1 MTALQFAPALAVII
15 NTTLL
20 NGFILGW
27 SVAWPPGPINA
38 EMIRRSLVPHSAGGG
53 FWAAWPLGL
62 GACSGDFC
70 WALGVSAGAGALMNT
85 PKVRLAL
92 GIFSLALLLFLAFIY
107 AIRALRAARE
117 HRNASLTSNPISQSP
132 RRRSSGFFLGFTL
145 ALASPFNIGFW
156 LAVIGSQQKNSHTFF
171 SALALAGAVV
181 LGAVTWTLVLCL
193 AVKQGARIFA
203 RPSWQILTQ
212 ALTAVVMIFFAI
224 RLALQLR

>member
-1 MTALQFAPALAVII
+1 MTALLHVPVLAVII
-15 NTTLL
+15 NATLL
-20 NGFILGW
+20 NGLVLGW

-38 EMIRRSLVPHSAGGG
+38 EMIRRSLIPHSAGGG
-53 FWAAWPLGL
+53 FWSAWPLGL

-85 PKVRLAL
+85 PKVRLVL
-92 GIFSLALLLFLAFIY
+92 GVVSLVLLLFLACTY
-107 AIRALRAARE
+107 AIGAWRAARK
-117 HRNASLTSNPISQSP
+117 HRDTSLTNGISTQRS
-132 RRRSSGFFLGFTL
+132 RRRHSGYFLGFTL

-156 LAVIGSQQKNSHTFF
+156 LAVIGSQQISHTFLH
-171 SALALAGAVV
+171 SLALAGAVV

-212 ALTAVVMIFFAI
+212 ALTAVVMIYFAV